1 MTPGIISLTG
11 IDNFSGAGCMME
23 KNQFGH
29 EFHSGERVMVQP
41 QRTAAKISLGYALA
55 GWLWI
60 LFSDLLLPLVTR
72 DPDTLVRLSS
82 VKGSL
87 FVIVTAGILFA
98 LVYVQLQRI
107 QASQQRLAQ
116 SARELGQAHAALTK
130 SELKLRRQLS
140 EIQAKTTVIEQKDRE
155 MWSLFENMHDAFAD
169 HEIILDSLGKPVD
182 YRFLAVNP
190 AYETLVQKSRQ
201 ELLGR
206 TALEAFPQIP
216 HEYILECAEVALT
229 GKSKTGT
236 FYSAMLEKH
245 LAVSLYCPQ
254 RGHFAFVGRDVSEEI
269 DHAQKVERLAY
280 FDQLTGLPN
289 RARTIELLNR
299 EIDAG
304 SGKEPSGALLY
315 IDMDDLKLVNDSYGH
330 SYGDSMIITAAMHL
344 VSLAP
349 IDSTVA
355 RVGGDEF
362 VVLLPGMNDPLRV
375 EALVT
380 EIVDTLGREYEVREL
395 QIHASASIGIA
406 LYPQDGKTV
415 EELLRN
421 ADTALNEAKRFGK
434 HCWRFF
440 HKTMQ
445 ETAYGNMLLI
455 NGLQNALTNQE
466 LHLYFQPQ
474 LSLKNGEAIAFEA
487 LLRWHSSR
495 HGDVSPARFIPLA
508 ERSRLIESIGAWTLK
523 EAAGFSRKLSELGH
537 PEVRVAVNVSPRQ
550 LMARN
555 FLQVVRDAF
564 EEWELTA
571 GRLEIEIT
579 ENVFIESVEECV
591 GTLNELRK
599 MGVHLSLD
607 DFGTGYSSL
616 TYLRSLPV
624 QTVKIDKTFIDLITT
639 DPTRLALLAS
649 IIDMAHVLG
658 LAVVAEGV
666 ETLEQMDRLIACRCD
681 TIQGYLVRRPA
692 PDADALTVLDEE
704 IWRERLGTS
713 VEP

>member
-1 MTPGIISLTG
+1 
-11 IDNFSGAGCMME
+11 MME
-23 KNQFGH
+23 KNQCGNDFNP
-29 EFHSGERVMVQP
+29 GERVMVQP
-41 QRTAAKISLGYALA
+41 QRTAVKISLGYVLA

-60 LFSDLLLPLVTR
+60 LFSDLLLPLLTR

-82 VKGSL
+82 VKGVL

-98 LVYVQLQRI
+98 MVYVQLQRI
-107 QASQQRLAQ
+107 QASQQRVAQ
-116 SARELGQAHAALTK
+116 STQELEQAHAALTE
-130 SELKLRRQLS
+130 SELELRRQLA

-169 HEIILDSLGKPVD
+169 HEIILDSVGKPID

-190 AYETLVQKSRQ
+190 AYETLVRKSRQ

-206 TALEAFPQIP
+206 TALEVFPEIP
-216 HEYILECAEVALT
+216 YGYIADCAEVALN
-229 GKSKTGT
+229 GQSKTGT
-236 FYSAMLEKH
+236 FYSDMLGKH
-245 LAVSLYCPQ
+245 LSISLYSPQ
-254 RGHFAFVGRDVSEEI
+254 HGHFAFVGRDVSDEI

-289 RARTIELLNR
+289 RARTIELLKR
-299 EIDAG
+299 EIDVG
-304 SGKEPSGALLY
+304 SGKEASGALLY

-330 SYGDSMIITAAMHL
+330 SYGDSMIITSAMHL

-349 IDSTVA
+349 ADSTVA

-362 VVLLPGMNDPLRV
+362 VVLLPGMNDPLQV
-375 EALVT
+375 ESLVS

-406 LYPQDGKTV
+406 LYPQDGLTV
-415 EELLRN
+415 EEILRN

-455 NGLQNALTNQE
+455 NGLQNALANQE
-466 LHLYFQPQ
+466 LHLHFQPQ
-474 LSLKNGEAIAFEA
+474 LSLKNGATIAFEA
-487 LLRWHSSR
+487 LMRWRSSR
-495 HGDVSPARFIPLA
+495 HGDVSPGRFIPLA
-508 ERSRLIESIGAWTLK
+508 ERSHLIESIGAWTLK

-537 PEVRVAVNVSPRQ
+537 PDVRVAVNVSPRQ

-564 EEWELTA
+564 EEWELAA

-579 ENVFIESVEECV
+579 ESVFIESVDECV
-591 GTLNELRK
+591 STLNELRK

-639 DPTRLALLAS
+639 DPTRLALLTA

-666 ETLEQMDRLIACRCD
+666 ETPEQMERLIACRCD

-692 PDADALTVLDEE
+692 PDTEALTILDEG
-704 IWRERLGTS
+704 IWPERMGARA
-713 VEP
+713 EP

>member
-1 MTPGIISLTG
+1 
-11 IDNFSGAGCMME
+11 MME
-23 KNQFGH
+23 KNQCGNDFNP
-29 EFHSGERVMVQP
+29 GERVMVQP
-41 QRTAAKISLGYALA
+41 QRTAAKISLGYVLA

-60 LFSDLLLPLVTR
+60 LFSDLLLPLLTR

-82 VKGSL
+82 VKGVL

-98 LVYVQLQRI
+98 MVYVQLQRI
-107 QASQQRLAQ
+107 QASQQRVAQ
-116 SARELGQAHAALTK
+116 STQELEQAHAALTE
-130 SELKLRRQLS
+130 SELELRRQLA

-169 HEIILDSLGKPVD
+169 HEIILDSVGKPID

-190 AYETLVQKSRQ
+190 AYETLVRKSRQ

-206 TALEAFPQIP
+206 TALEVFPEIP
-216 HEYILECAEVALT
+216 YGYIADCAEVALN
-229 GKSKTGT
+229 GQSKTGT
-236 FYSAMLEKH
+236 FYSDMLGKH
-245 LAVSLYCPQ
+245 LSISLYSPQ
-254 RGHFAFVGRDVSEEI
+254 HGHFAFVGRDVSDEI

-289 RARTIELLNR
+289 RARTIELLKR
-299 EIDAG
+299 EIDVG
-304 SGKEPSGALLY
+304 SGKEASGALLY

-330 SYGDSMIITAAMHL
+330 SYGDSMIITSAMHL

-349 IDSTVA
+349 ADSTVA

-362 VVLLPGMNDPLRV
+362 VVLLPGMNDPLQV
-375 EALVT
+375 ESLVS

-406 LYPQDGKTV
+406 LYPQDGLTV
-415 EELLRN
+415 EEILRN

-455 NGLQNALTNQE
+455 NGLQNALANQE
-466 LHLYFQPQ
+466 LHLHFQPQ
-474 LSLKNGEAIAFEA
+474 LSLKNGATIAFEA
-487 LLRWHSSR
+487 LMRWRSSR
-495 HGDVSPARFIPLA
+495 HGDVSPGRFIPLA
-508 ERSRLIESIGAWTLK
+508 ERSHLIESIGAWTLK

-537 PEVRVAVNVSPRQ
+537 PDVRVVVNVSPRQ

-564 EEWELTA
+564 EEWELAA

-579 ENVFIESVEECV
+579 ESVFIESVDECV
-591 GTLNELRK
+591 STLNELRK

-639 DPTRLALLAS
+639 DPTRLALLTA

-666 ETLEQMDRLIACRCD
+666 ETPEQMERLIACRCD

-692 PDADALTVLDEE
+692 PDTEALTILDEG
-704 IWRERLGTS
+704 IWPERMGARA
-713 VEP
+713 EP

>member
-1 MTPGIISLTG
+1 MV
-11 IDNFSGAGCMME
+11 
-23 KNQFGH
+23 KNQFGNY
-29 EFHSGERVMVQP
+29 FYLGERVMVQP

-82 VKGSL
+82 VKGIL

-98 LVYVQLQRI
+98 MVYVQLQRI
-107 QASQQRLAQ
+107 QASQQRVEQ
-116 SARELGQAHAALTK
+116 STQELEQAHADLTK
-130 SELKLRRQLS
+130 SELELRRQLA

-169 HEIILDSLGKPVD
+169 HEIILDSAGKPVD

-190 AYETLVQKSRQ
+190 AYETLVRKTRQ
-201 ELLGR
+201 ELIGR
-206 TALEAFPQIP
+206 TAMEIFPEIP
-216 HEYILECAEVALT
+216 YGYINDCAEVALT

-245 LAVSLYCPQ
+245 LSISLYSPQ
-254 RGHFAFVGRDVSEEI
+254 HGHFAFVGRDVSDEI

-280 FDQLTGLPN
+280 YDQLTGLPN
-289 RARTIELLNR
+289 RSRTIELLKH
-299 EIDAG
+299 EMDAG
-304 SGKEPSGALLY
+304 SSKEPSGALLY

-349 IDSTVA
+349 ADSTVA

-362 VVLLPGMNDPLRV
+362 VVLLPGMNDPLQI
-375 EALVT
+375 ESLVT
-380 EIVDTLGREYEVREL
+380 EIVGTLGREYEVREL

-406 LYPQDGKTV
+406 LYPQDGQTV

-440 HKTMQ
+440 HKKMQ

-455 NGLQNALTNQE
+455 NGLQNALANQE
-466 LHLYFQPQ
+466 LHLHYQPQ
-474 LSLKNGEAIAFEA
+474 LSLKNGETIAFEA
-487 LLRWHSSR
+487 LMRWRSSR

-508 ERSRLIESIGAWTLK
+508 ERSHLIETIGAWTLK
-523 EAAGFSRKLSELGH
+523 EAAVFSRKLSEMGH
-537 PEVRVAVNVSPRQ
+537 PDVRVAVNVSPRQ

-555 FLQVVRDAF
+555 FLQLVRDAF
-564 EEWELTA
+564 EEWELSA

-579 ENVFIESVEECV
+579 ESVFIESVDECV

-666 ETLEQMDRLIACRCD
+666 ETVEQMERLLDCGCD

-692 PDADALTVLDEE
+692 PDMDALSIFNDET
-704 IWRERLGTS
+704 WQTRLNLNFFN
-713 VEP
+713 

>member
-1 MTPGIISLTG
+1 
-11 IDNFSGAGCMME
+11 MME
-23 KNQFGH
+23 KNQCGNDFNP
-29 EFHSGERVMVQP
+29 GERVMVQP

-60 LFSDLLLPLVTR
+60 LFSDLLLPLLTR

-82 VKGSL
+82 VKGVL

-98 LVYVQLQRI
+98 MVYVQLQRI
-107 QASQQRLAQ
+107 QASQQRVAQ
-116 SARELGQAHAALTK
+116 STQELEQAHAALTE
-130 SELKLRRQLS
+130 SELELRRQLA

-169 HEIILDSLGKPVD
+169 HEIILDSVGKPID

-190 AYETLVQKSRQ
+190 AYETLVRKSRQ

-206 TALEAFPQIP
+206 TALEVFPEIP
-216 HEYILECAEVALT
+216 YGYIADCAEVALN
-229 GKSKTGT
+229 GQSKTGT
-236 FYSAMLEKH
+236 FYSAMLGKH
-245 LAVSLYCPQ
+245 LSISLYSPQ
-254 RGHFAFVGRDVSEEI
+254 HGHFAFVGRDVSDEI

-289 RARTIELLNR
+289 RARTIELLKR
-299 EIDAG
+299 EIDVG
-304 SGKEPSGALLY
+304 SGKEASGALLY

-330 SYGDSMIITAAMHL
+330 SYGDSMIITSAMHL

-349 IDSTVA
+349 ADSTVA

-362 VVLLPGMNDPLRV
+362 VVLLPGMNDPLQV
-375 EALVT
+375 ESLVS

-406 LYPQDGKTV
+406 LYPQDGQTV
-415 EELLRN
+415 EEILRN

-455 NGLQNALTNQE
+455 NGLQNALANQE
-466 LHLYFQPQ
+466 LHLHFQPQ
-474 LSLKNGEAIAFEA
+474 LSLKNGATIAFEA
-487 LLRWHSSR
+487 LMRWRSSR
-495 HGDVSPARFIPLA
+495 HGDVSPGRFIPLA
-508 ERSRLIESIGAWTLK
+508 ERSHLIESIGAWTLK

-537 PEVRVAVNVSPRQ
+537 PDVRVAVNVSPRQ

-564 EEWELTA
+564 EEWELAA

-579 ENVFIESVEECV
+579 ESVFIESVDECV
-591 GTLNELRK
+591 STLNELRK

-639 DPTRLALLAS
+639 DPTRLALLTA

-666 ETLEQMDRLIACRCD
+666 ETPEQMERLIACRCD

-692 PDADALTVLDEE
+692 PDTEALTILDEG
-704 IWRERLGTS
+704 IWPERMGARA
-713 VEP
+713 EP

>member
-1 MTPGIISLTG
+1 
-11 IDNFSGAGCMME
+11 MME
-23 KNQFGH
+23 KNQCGNDFNP
-29 EFHSGERVMVQP
+29 GERVMVQP
-41 QRTAAKISLGYALA
+41 QRTAVKISLGYVLA

-60 LFSDLLLPLVTR
+60 LFSDLLLPLLTR

-82 VKGSL
+82 VKGVL

-98 LVYVQLQRI
+98 MVYVQLQRI
-107 QASQQRLAQ
+107 QASQQRVAQ
-116 SARELGQAHAALTK
+116 STQELEQAHAALTE
-130 SELKLRRQLS
+130 SELELRRQLA

-169 HEIILDSLGKPVD
+169 HEIILDSVGKPID

-190 AYETLVQKSRQ
+190 AYETLVRKSRQ

-206 TALEAFPQIP
+206 TALEVFPEIP
-216 HEYILECAEVALT
+216 YGYIADCAEVALN
-229 GKSKTGT
+229 GQSKTGT
-236 FYSAMLEKH
+236 FYSDMLGKH
-245 LAVSLYCPQ
+245 LSISLYSTQ
-254 RGHFAFVGRDVSEEI
+254 HGHFAFVGRDVSDEI

-289 RARTIELLNR
+289 RARTIELLKR
-299 EIDAG
+299 EIDVG
-304 SGKEPSGALLY
+304 SGKEASGALLY

-330 SYGDSMIITAAMHL
+330 SYGDSMIITSAMHL

-349 IDSTVA
+349 ADSTVA

-362 VVLLPGMNDPLRV
+362 VVLLPGMNDPLQV
-375 EALVT
+375 ESLVS

-406 LYPQDGKTV
+406 LYPQDGLTV
-415 EELLRN
+415 EEILRN

-455 NGLQNALTNQE
+455 NGLQNALANQE
-466 LHLYFQPQ
+466 LHLHFQPQ
-474 LSLKNGEAIAFEA
+474 LSLKNGATIAFEA
-487 LLRWHSSR
+487 LMRWRSSR
-495 HGDVSPARFIPLA
+495 HGDVSPGRFIPLA
-508 ERSRLIESIGAWTLK
+508 ERSHLIESIGAWTLK

-537 PEVRVAVNVSPRQ
+537 PDVRVAVNVSPRQ

-564 EEWELTA
+564 EEWELAA

-579 ENVFIESVEECV
+579 ESVFIESVDECV
-591 GTLNELRK
+591 STLNELRK

-639 DPTRLALLAS
+639 DPTRLALLTA

-666 ETLEQMDRLIACRCD
+666 ETPEQMERLIACRCD

-692 PDADALTVLDEE
+692 PDTEALTILDEG
-704 IWRERLGTS
+704 IWPERMGARA
-713 VEP
+713 EP

>member
-1 MTPGIISLTG
+1 
-11 IDNFSGAGCMME
+11 MME
-23 KNQFGH
+23 KNQCGNDFNP
-29 EFHSGERVMVQP
+29 GERVMVQP
-41 QRTAAKISLGYALA
+41 QRTAAKISLGYVLA

-60 LFSDLLLPLVTR
+60 LFSDLLLPLLTR

-82 VKGSL
+82 VKGVL

-98 LVYVQLQRI
+98 MVYVQLQRI
-107 QASQQRLAQ
+107 QASQQRVAQ
-116 SARELGQAHAALTK
+116 STQELEQAHAALTE
-130 SELKLRRQLS
+130 SELELRRQLA

-155 MWSLFENMHDAFAD
+155 MWSLFENMHDAFSD
-169 HEIILDSLGKPVD
+169 HEIILDSVGKPID

-190 AYETLVQKSRQ
+190 AYETLVRKSRQ

-206 TALEAFPQIP
+206 TALEVFPEIP
-216 HEYILECAEVALT
+216 YGYIADCAEVALN
-229 GKSKTGT
+229 GQSKTGT
-236 FYSAMLEKH
+236 FYSDMLGKH
-245 LAVSLYCPQ
+245 LSISLYSPQ
-254 RGHFAFVGRDVSEEI
+254 HGHFAFVGRDVSDEI

-289 RARTIELLNR
+289 RARTIELLKR
-299 EIDAG
+299 EIDVG
-304 SGKEPSGALLY
+304 SGKEASGALLY

-330 SYGDSMIITAAMHL
+330 SYGDSMIITSAMHL

-349 IDSTVA
+349 ADSTVA

-362 VVLLPGMNDPLRV
+362 VVLLPGMNDPLQV
-375 EALVT
+375 ESLVS

-406 LYPQDGKTV
+406 LYPQDGLTV
-415 EELLRN
+415 EEILRN

-455 NGLQNALTNQE
+455 NGLQNALANQE
-466 LHLYFQPQ
+466 LHLHFQPQ
-474 LSLKNGEAIAFEA
+474 LSLKNGATIAFEA
-487 LLRWHSSR
+487 LMRWRSSR
-495 HGDVSPARFIPLA
+495 HGDVSPGRFIPLA
-508 ERSRLIESIGAWTLK
+508 ERSHLIESIGAWTLK

-537 PEVRVAVNVSPRQ
+537 PDVRVAVNVSPRQ

-564 EEWELTA
+564 EEWELAA

-579 ENVFIESVEECV
+579 ESVFIESVDECV
-591 GTLNELRK
+591 STLNELRK

-639 DPTRLALLAS
+639 DPTRLALLTA

-666 ETLEQMDRLIACRCD
+666 ETPEQMERLIACRCD

-692 PDADALTVLDEE
+692 PDTEALTILDEG
-704 IWRERLGTS
+704 IWPERMGARA
-713 VEP
+713 EP

>member
-1 MTPGIISLTG
+1 
-11 IDNFSGAGCMME
+11 ME
-23 KNQFGH
+23 KNQFGN

-60 LFSDLLLPLVTR
+60 LFSDRLLPSLSR
-72 DPDTLVRLSS
+72 DPDTLVKLSS
-82 VKGSL
+82 VKGFL
-87 FVIVTAGILFA
+87 FVVVTAGILFA

-107 QASQQRLAQ
+107 QASQQRAEQ
-116 SARELGQAHAALTK
+116 SAQELELAHAALTQ
-130 SELKLRRQLS
+130 SELELRRQLV
-140 EIQAKTTVIEQKDRE
+140 EIQAKTIVIEQKDRE

-169 HEIILDSLGKPVD
+169 HEIILDSSGKPVD

-190 AYETLVQKSRQ
+190 AYETLVRKSRQ
-201 ELLGR
+201 ELIGR
-206 TALEAFPQIP
+206 TALMVFPEIP
-216 HEYILECAEVALT
+216 HEYIVECAEVALT

-245 LAVSLYCPQ
+245 LSISLYSPQ
-254 RGHFAFVGRDVSEEI
+254 LGHFAFVGRDVSDEI

-280 FDQLTGLPN
+280 YDQLTGLPN
-289 RARTIELLNR
+289 RARTIELLKR
-299 EIDAG
+299 EMDVG
-304 SGKEPSGALLY
+304 SGKAATGALLY

-349 IDSTVA
+349 ADSTIA

-362 VVLLPGMNDPLRV
+362 VVLLPGVSELRQV
-375 EALVT
+375 ESLAT

-395 QIHASASIGIA
+395 QFHASASIGIA
-406 LYPQDGKTV
+406 LYPQDGQTV
-415 EELLRN
+415 EEILRN

-455 NGLQNALTNQE
+455 NGLQNALSNQE
-466 LHLYFQPQ
+466 LLLHFQPQ
-474 LSLKNGEAIAFEA
+474 LSLKNGETIAFEA
-487 LLRWHSSR
+487 LLRWRSAR

-508 ERSRLIESIGAWTLK
+508 ERSHLIESIGAWTLK
-523 EAAGFSRKLSELGH
+523 EAAGFSRKLSEMGR
-537 PEVRVAVNVSPRQ
+537 PDVRVAVNVSPRQ

-555 FLQVVRDAF
+555 FLQVVHDAF
-564 EEWELTA
+564 EEWELAA

-639 DPTRLALLAS
+639 DPTRLALLTA

-658 LAVVAEGV
+658 LVVVAEGV
-666 ETLEQMDRLIACRCD
+666 ETLEQMERLLACRCD

-692 PDADALTVLDEE
+692 SDTDALTILDEGT
-704 IWRERLGTS
+704 WREKLGTS

>member
-1 MTPGIISLTG
+1 
-11 IDNFSGAGCMME
+11 MME
-23 KNQFGH
+23 KNQCGNDFNP
-29 EFHSGERVMVQP
+29 GERVMVQP
-41 QRTAAKISLGYALA
+41 QRTAAKISLGYVLA

-60 LFSDLLLPLVTR
+60 LFSDLLLPLLTR

-82 VKGSL
+82 VKGVL

-98 LVYVQLQRI
+98 MVYVQLQRI
-107 QASQQRLAQ
+107 QASQQRVAQ
-116 SARELGQAHAALTK
+116 STQELEQAHAALTE
-130 SELKLRRQLS
+130 SELELRRQLA

-169 HEIILDSLGKPVD
+169 HEIILDSVGKPID

-190 AYETLVQKSRQ
+190 AYETLVRKSRQ

-206 TALEAFPQIP
+206 TALEVFPEIP
-216 HEYILECAEVALT
+216 YGYIADCAEVALN
-229 GKSKTGT
+229 GQSKTGT
-236 FYSAMLEKH
+236 FYSDMLGKH
-245 LAVSLYCPQ
+245 LSISLYSPQ
-254 RGHFAFVGRDVSEEI
+254 HGHFAFVGRDVSDEI

-289 RARTIELLNR
+289 RARTIELLKR
-299 EIDAG
+299 EIDVG
-304 SGKEPSGALLY
+304 SGKEASGALLY

-330 SYGDSMIITAAMHL
+330 SYGDSMIITSAMHL

-349 IDSTVA
+349 ADSTVA

-362 VVLLPGMNDPLRV
+362 VVLLPGMNDPLQV
-375 EALVT
+375 ESLVS

-406 LYPQDGKTV
+406 LYPQDGLTL
-415 EELLRN
+415 EEILRN

-455 NGLQNALTNQE
+455 NGLQNALANQE
-466 LHLYFQPQ
+466 LHLHFQPQ
-474 LSLKNGEAIAFEA
+474 LSLKNGATIAFEA
-487 LLRWHSSR
+487 LMRWRSSR
-495 HGDVSPARFIPLA
+495 HGDVSPGRFIPLA
-508 ERSRLIESIGAWTLK
+508 ERSHLIESIGAWTLK

-537 PEVRVAVNVSPRQ
+537 PDVRVAVNVSPRQ

-564 EEWELTA
+564 EEWELAA

-579 ENVFIESVEECV
+579 ESVFIESVDECV
-591 GTLNELRK
+591 STLNELRK

-639 DPTRLALLAS
+639 DPTRLALLTA

-666 ETLEQMDRLIACRCD
+666 ETPEQMERLIACRCD

-692 PDADALTVLDEE
+692 PDTEALTILDEG
-704 IWRERLGTS
+704 IWPERMGARA
-713 VEP
+713 EP

>member
-1 MTPGIISLTG
+1 
-11 IDNFSGAGCMME
+11 MME
-23 KNQFGH
+23 KNQFGNY
-29 EFHSGERVMVQP
+29 FYLGERVMIQP

-55 GWLWI
+55 GWVWI
-60 LFSDLLLPLVTR
+60 LFSDLLLPLFTR
-72 DPDTLVRLSS
+72 DPETLVRLSS
-82 VKGSL
+82 VKGVL

-107 QASQQRLAQ
+107 QASQQRVEQ
-116 SARELGQAHAALTK
+116 STQELERAHADLTK
-130 SELKLRRQLS
+130 SELELRRQLE

-155 MWSLFENMHDAFAD
+155 MWALFENMHDAFAD
-169 HEIILDSLGKPVD
+169 HEIILDSAGKPVD

-190 AYETLVQKSRQ
+190 AYETLVRKKRQ
-201 ELLGR
+201 ELIGR
-206 TALEAFPQIP
+206 TALDVFPETP
-216 HEYILECAEVALT
+216 YGYIADCAEVALT

-236 FYSAMLEKH
+236 FYSDMLEKH
-245 LAVSLYCPQ
+245 LSISLYSPQ
-254 RGHFAFVGRDVSEEI
+254 QGHFAFVGRDVSEEI

-289 RARTIELLNR
+289 RARTIELLKR
-299 EIDAG
+299 EIDAEA
-304 SGKEPSGALLY
+304 GKAASGALLY

-349 IDSTVA
+349 VDSTVA

-362 VVLLPGMNDPLRV
+362 VVLLPGMNDPLQI
-375 EALVT
+375 ESLVS

-406 LYPQDGKTV
+406 LYPQDGHTV
-415 EELLRN
+415 EEILRN

-445 ETAYGNMLLI
+445 EMAYGNMLLI
-455 NGLQNALTNQE
+455 NGLQNALANQE
-466 LHLYFQPQ
+466 LHLHYQPQ
-474 LSLKNGEAIAFEA
+474 LSLENGETIAFEA
-487 LLRWHSSR
+487 LMRWRSSR

-508 ERSRLIESIGAWTLK
+508 ERSHLIESIGAWTLK
-523 EAAGFSRKLSELGH
+523 EAANFSRKLSEMGH
-537 PEVRVAVNVSPRQ
+537 PDVRVAVNVSPRQ

-555 FLQVVRDAF
+555 FPQVVRDAF
-564 EEWELTA
+564 EEWELSA

-579 ENVFIESVEECV
+579 ESVFIESVDECV

-639 DPTRLALLAS
+639 DPTRLALLTA

-666 ETLEQMDRLIACRCD
+666 ETPEQMERLIACRCD

-692 PDADALTVLDEE
+692 PDTDALTILDEK
-704 IWRERLGTS
+704 IWRERLGARTG
-713 VEP
+713 P

>member
-1 MTPGIISLTG
+1 
-11 IDNFSGAGCMME
+11 MME
-23 KNQFGH
+23 KNQCGNDFNP
-29 EFHSGERVMVQP
+29 GERVMVQP
-41 QRTAAKISLGYALA
+41 QRTAAKISLGYVLA

-60 LFSDLLLPLVTR
+60 LFSDLLLPLLTR

-82 VKGSL
+82 VKGVL

-98 LVYVQLQRI
+98 MVYVQLQRI
-107 QASQQRLAQ
+107 QASQQRVAQ
-116 SARELGQAHAALTK
+116 STQELEQAHAALTE
-130 SELKLRRQLS
+130 SELELRRQLA

-169 HEIILDSLGKPVD
+169 HEIILDSVGKPID

-190 AYETLVQKSRQ
+190 AYETLVRKSRQ

-206 TALEAFPQIP
+206 TALEVFPEIP
-216 HEYILECAEVALT
+216 YGYIADCAEVALN
-229 GKSKTGT
+229 GQSKTGT
-236 FYSAMLEKH
+236 FYSDMLGKH
-245 LAVSLYCPQ
+245 LSISLYSPQ
-254 RGHFAFVGRDVSEEI
+254 HGHFAFVGRDVSDEI

-289 RARTIELLNR
+289 RARTIELLKR
-299 EIDAG
+299 EIDVG
-304 SGKEPSGALLY
+304 SGKEASGALLY

-330 SYGDSMIITAAMHL
+330 SYGDSMIITSAMHL

-349 IDSTVA
+349 ADSTVA

-362 VVLLPGMNDPLRV
+362 VVLLPGMNDPLQV
-375 EALVT
+375 ESLVS

-406 LYPQDGKTV
+406 LYPQDGLTV
-415 EELLRN
+415 EEILRN

-455 NGLQNALTNQE
+455 NGLQNALANQE
-466 LHLYFQPQ
+466 LHLHFQPQ
-474 LSLKNGEAIAFEA
+474 LSLKNGATIAFEA
-487 LLRWHSSR
+487 LMRWRSSR
-495 HGDVSPARFIPLA
+495 HGDVSPGRFIPLA
-508 ERSRLIESIGAWTLK
+508 ERSHLIESIGAWTLK

-537 PEVRVAVNVSPRQ
+537 PDVRVAVNVSPRQ

-564 EEWELTA
+564 EEWELAA

-579 ENVFIESVEECV
+579 ESVFIESVDECV
-591 GTLNELRK
+591 STLNELRK

-639 DPTRLALLAS
+639 DPTRLALLTA

-666 ETLEQMDRLIACRCD
+666 ETPEQMERLIACRCD

-692 PDADALTVLDEE
+692 PDTEALTILDEG
-704 IWRERLGTS
+704 IWPERMGARA
-713 VEP
+713 EP

>member
-1 MTPGIISLTG
+1 
-11 IDNFSGAGCMME
+11 MME
-23 KNQFGH
+23 KNQCGNDFNP
-29 EFHSGERVMVQP
+29 GERVMVQP
-41 QRTAAKISLGYALA
+41 QRTAAKISLGYVLA

-60 LFSDLLLPLVTR
+60 LFSDLLLPLLTR

-82 VKGSL
+82 VKGVL

-98 LVYVQLQRI
+98 MVYVQLQRI
-107 QASQQRLAQ
+107 QASQQRVAQ
-116 SARELGQAHAALTK
+116 STQELEQAHAALTE
-130 SELKLRRQLS
+130 SELELRRQLA

-169 HEIILDSLGKPVD
+169 HEIILDSVGKPID

-190 AYETLVQKSRQ
+190 AYETLVRKSRQ

-206 TALEAFPQIP
+206 TALEVFPEIP
-216 HEYILECAEVALT
+216 YGYIADCAEVALN
-229 GKSKTGT
+229 GQSKTGT
-236 FYSAMLEKH
+236 FYSDMLGKH
-245 LAVSLYCPQ
+245 LSISLYSTQ
-254 RGHFAFVGRDVSEEI
+254 HGHFAFVGRDVSDEI

-289 RARTIELLNR
+289 RARTIELLKR
-299 EIDAG
+299 EIDVG
-304 SGKEPSGALLY
+304 SGKEASGALLY

-330 SYGDSMIITAAMHL
+330 SYGDSMIITSAMHL

-349 IDSTVA
+349 ADSTVA

-362 VVLLPGMNDPLRV
+362 VVLLPGMNDPLQV
-375 EALVT
+375 ESLVS

-406 LYPQDGKTV
+406 LYPQDGLTV
-415 EELLRN
+415 EEILRN

-455 NGLQNALTNQE
+455 NGLQNALANQE
-466 LHLYFQPQ
+466 LHLHFQPQ
-474 LSLKNGEAIAFEA
+474 LSLKNGATIAFEA
-487 LLRWHSSR
+487 LMRWRSSR
-495 HGDVSPARFIPLA
+495 HGDVSPGRFIPLA
-508 ERSRLIESIGAWTLK
+508 ERSHLIESIGAWTLK

-537 PEVRVAVNVSPRQ
+537 PDVRVAVNVSPRQ

-564 EEWELTA
+564 EEWELAA

-579 ENVFIESVEECV
+579 ESVFIESVDECV
-591 GTLNELRK
+591 STLNELRK

-639 DPTRLALLAS
+639 DPTRLALLTA

-666 ETLEQMDRLIACRCD
+666 ETPEQMERLIACRCD

-692 PDADALTVLDEE
+692 PDTEALTILDEG
-704 IWRERLGTS
+704 IWPERMGARA
-713 VEP
+713 EP